1 MAHITYVP
9 NYPDWSE
16 CLCSIKIAIP
26 GLEHKLSLASYA
38 EATEQIAE
46 LQIFVNWLALS
57 VVQASEKE
65 KYREIVRDLR
75 S

>member
-1 MAHITYVP
+1 MAHLTYVP

-16 CLCSIKIAIP
+16 CLCSLKSAIP
-26 GLEHKLSLASYA
+26 EMERKLSLASYA
-38 EATEQIAE
+38 EAVEQIAE
-46 LQIFVNWLALS
+46 LQTFVNWLALS

-65 KYREIVRDLR
+65 KCREIVRELK

>member
-9 NYPDWSE
+9 NFPDWSE
-16 CLCSIKIAIP
+16 CLCSIKNAIP
-26 GLEHKLSLASYA
+26 EMEHKLSLASYA

-46 LQIFVNWLALS
+46 LQAFVNWLALS

-65 KYREIVRDLR
+65 KCREIVRDLK